1 MTASENSQSEAN
13 EQTYAPNSARL
24 IPRVVCVAVSL
35 WAVFFEPPYM
45 TSNGLR
51 RLIDSVK
58 KVEWEMLRM
67 FSLIAVAA
75 LLLATTAIFLLT
87 QLH

>member
-1 MTASENSQSEAN
+1 
-13 EQTYAPNSARL
+13 
-24 IPRVVCVAVSL
+24 
-35 WAVFFEPPYM
+35 M